1 MKISDTSSQDVM
13 LTPKNRNRRWITLS
27 ILVLVIIIAGWFT
40 TPLVQRWVQA
50 EESVSAD
57 RLRTA
62 VVDRGDFVRDVTVQ
76 GRVVAAVSPTL
87 YASQN
92 GTITFNVDAGDS
104 VNEGDV
110 LANIDSPE
118 MRNSLLQEQ
127 SRLNS
132 LLVEFDRQRITSQ
145 QEQLENQKSLDSAA
159 IALKA
164 AERELDR
171 VQRAFEL
178 GAVNEV
184 ELDRARDNLE
194 TSQVLHKHAELDFAL
209 DIDRLEFEQQTRRL
223 LVEQQQLLVSD
234 LERQVDELTLLS
246 PVTGIVGNLLVNQK
260 TNVARNQPVL
270 SVVDLTAFEVEIQVP
285 EAYVGD
291 LAIGMTAEV
300 RTGTISHAATLVAVS
315 PEIVAN
321 QVSGRLR
328 FSDAAP
334 DSLRQNQRLTTRIL
348 LEEKQDVV
356 MVPRG
361 QFVESGNGRIAYVV
375 RNGIAYRTPIVMGAT
390 SLSHIEILEG
400 LSPGDTIVVSSTDLF
415 NSADTVLI
423 NN

>member
-13 LTPKNRNRRWITLS
+13 LTPVNRNRLWIKLS
-27 ILVLVIIIAGWFT
+27 VSLLVVMMVGWFT
-40 TPLVQRWVQA
+40 TPMVQRWAQA
-50 EESVSAD
+50 EESVSSS

-62 VVDRGDFVRDVTVQ
+62 TVDRGDFVRDVTVQ

-92 GTITFNVDAGDS
+92 GTITFTVEAGDS
-104 VNEGDV
+104 VNEGDE
-110 LANIDSPE
+110 LAHIDSPE

-171 VQRAFEL
+171 VQRAFAL

-194 TSQVLHKHAELDFAL
+194 TSEVLHKHAELDFAL

-223 LVEQQQLLVSD
+223 LVEQQELLVSD
-234 LERQVDELTLLS
+234 LERQVDELTLVS

-285 EAYVGD
+285 EAYVAD
-291 LAIGMTAEV
+291 LAIGMAAEV

-315 PEIVAN
+315 PEIVGN

-328 FSDAAP
+328 FSAAAP

-400 LSPGDTIVVSSTDLF
+400 LSPGDTIVVSSTDIF

>member
-13 LTPKNRNRRWITLS
+13 LTPKTRNRFWGKLIG
-27 ILVLVIIIAGWFT
+27 IVIAVIVIGWFT
-40 TPLVQRWVQA
+40 TPLLQRWAQA
-50 EESVSAD
+50 EESVSAS

-62 VVDRGDFVRDVTVQ
+62 TVERGDFVRDVTVQ

-92 GTITFNVDAGDS
+92 GTITFEVDAGDS

-110 LANIDSPE
+110 LAHIDSPE

-234 LERQVDELTLLS
+234 LERQVNELTLVS

-285 EAYVGD
+285 EAYVAD
-291 LAIGMTAEV
+291 LAIGMAAEV
-300 RTGTISHAATLVAVS
+300 RTGTIAHNATLVAVS

-321 QVSGRLR
+321 QVSSRLR
-328 FSDAAP
+328 FTDAAP

-356 MVPRG
+356 MVQRG

-375 RNGIAYRTPIVMGAT
+375 RDSIAYRTPIVMGAT